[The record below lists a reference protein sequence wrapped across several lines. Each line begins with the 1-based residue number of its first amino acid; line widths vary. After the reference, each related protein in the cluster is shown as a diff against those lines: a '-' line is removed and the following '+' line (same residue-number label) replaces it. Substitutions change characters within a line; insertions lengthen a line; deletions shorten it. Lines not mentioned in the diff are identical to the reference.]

1 MKKSLS
7 LACLLTLS
15 LAFLGTT
22 VQAEVAGVPAGS
34 QLQTEAEKKTTLIS
48 TAEVKKMLDEELDMV
63 LIDIRTA
70 TEIQNMDGKID
81 AQQNV
86 NIPRGWL
93 EFRVQR
99 VALSKDIPIVIYC
112 GGGLRSPLAAETLQN
127 MGYTNVK
134 NYSAG
139 FFGWKQ
145 AGLPVKP

>member
-1 MKKSLS
+1 MKNSLS
-7 LACLLTLS
+7 LACLL
-15 LAFLGTT
+15 AFSFLTPIA
-22 VQAEVAGVPAGS
+22 QAEVEVILSGA
-34 QLQTEAEKKTTLIS
+34 QLQEAAEKKTTFIETKDL
-48 TAEVKKMLDEELDMV
+48 KKMLDEELNMV
-63 LIDIRTA
+63 LIDIRTP

-99 VALSKDIPIVIYC
+99 VALSKDTPIVVYC
-112 GGGLRSPLAAETLQN
+112 GGGLRSPFAAETLQH

-145 AGLPVKP
+145 ASLPVKP